1 VPIDAVRYLA
11 RQPILDRSGRVCAY
25 ELLFREGGNRSTFS
39 GDGEQ
44 ATRTMLDNTMLFG
57 IEQLT
62 DGLPAFINCTAET
75 LTSSYVSVLPPDKVV
90 LEILETVEPT
100 PDLIA
105 ACQELKAAGFR
116 FALDDFIWRPELEP
130 LIEIADTI
138 KFDFLLTNAD
148 ERQMILAQL
157 GDSHHTLL
165 AEKIESQAEFQQACR
180 EGFTLFQGYY
190 FCKPTLLKNRKI
202 PANHLTM
209 IEILQE
215 LQRQNFDLHRLSLL
229 VKRDAAITY
238 RLLRLVN
245 SPVCG
250 LRQEVSSIEMAIMVI
265 GEESFR
271 RLATLAISSEI
282 NAGQP
287 PEVLR
292 LAFERARFCEQLA
305 PIVGLDPAEQYLLG
319 LLSLLPA
326 MLRLPMEALLPSLP
340 LNDELRDALLGR
352 PTPARILLDWIE
364 SHEHGNWANCDR
376 ILNSADI
383 KVADLI
389 KAYADALEWSDTTL
403 RCIL

>member
-1 VPIDAVRYLA
+1 MDTVRYLA
-11 RQPILDRSGRVCAY
+11 RQPILDQHGRVRAY
-25 ELLFREGGNRSTFS
+25 ELLFRESGTRSTFT

-44 ATRTMLDNTMLFG
+44 ASRTMLDNTLLFG
-57 IEQLT
+57 LEQLT

-75 LTSSYVSVLPPDKVV
+75 LTSSFVSVLPTDKVV
-90 LEILETVEPT
+90 LEILEDVEPT
-100 PDLIA
+100 QELIA

-116 FALDDFIWRPELEP
+116 FALDDFLWRPELEP
-130 LIEIADTI
+130 LIELAEII

-148 ERQMILAQL
+148 ERRMILAQL

-165 AEKIESQAEFQQACR
+165 AEKIESQEEFEQACS

-190 FCKPTLLKNRKI
+190 FCRPTLLKNRKI
-202 PANHLTM
+202 PANHLTL

-215 LQRQNFDLHRLSLL
+215 LNRESFDLHRLAQL

-271 RLATLAISSEI
+271 RLATLAISSEM
-282 NAGQP
+282 NAGQA

-292 LAFERARFCEQLA
+292 LAFERGRFCEQLA
-305 PIVGLDPAEQYLLG
+305 PLVRLDPAEQYLLG

-326 MLRLPMEALLPSLP
+326 MLRLPMESLLPSLP
-340 LNDELRDALLGR
+340 LSDELRDALLGR

-364 SHEHGNWANCDR
+364 SHEQANWANCDR
-376 ILNSADI
+376 ILTQAKI
-383 KVADLI
+383 KVADLV
-389 KAYADALEWSDTTL
+389 KAYTEALEWSDTAL
-403 RCIL
+403 RTIL